1 MFRYALRN
9 LLQNK
14 MRLVMSLGGVALALS
29 LILALDAIM
38 TGVEGRLS
46 TYIDHSGAD
55 VFVSQAGVRNLHMV
69 SSWLPASVVGK
80 VQAVP
85 GVAAVTPIMY
95 LTSTMELGPKQ
106 DQYSV
111 YVIGLPQGATMG
123 GPWRITRGV
132 SIPAAGQTVIDRGV
146 AEQYGLGIGDKV
158 NILGQKL
165 SIAGLSDGTGNLL
178 NSVAFISLN
187 DFARVRGNMPMD
199 SAASSSATMPIISFA
214 LVKVTLGASP
224 DAIAARIEKAVPGVT
239 AQSREAFASQERKIV
254 QDMATDLITIMNLV
268 GFLVGLAV
276 MALTVYIATLSRRGE
291 YGILKAVG
299 ARNRY
304 LYGTVLAQ
312 ALYSVVGGFALAL
325 AFTFLLSVA
334 LPNLASTLTLQ
345 ISGASLLKV
354 GIASLVIAALSAL
367 LPIRQIAGLDP
378 AMVFKG
384 ART

>member
-1 MFRYALRN
+1 
-9 LLQNK
+9 
-14 MRLVMSLGGVALALS
+14 
-29 LILALDAIM
+29 
-38 TGVEGRLS
+38 
-46 TYIDHSGAD
+46 
-55 VFVSQAGVRNLHMV
+55 MV

-111 YVIGLPQGATMG
+111 YVIGLTQGASMG

-132 SIPAAGQTVIDRGV
+132 YIPAAGQTVIDRGV

-158 NILGQKL
+158 NILGL
-165 SIAGLSDGTGNLL
+165 AFTIAGLSDDTGNLL

-187 DFARVRGNMPMD
+187 DFARLRGNMPMGNM
-199 SAASSSATMPIISFA
+199 ASSSATMPIISFV
-214 LVKVTLGASP
+214 LVKDTTGSSP
-224 DAIAARIEKAVPGVT
+224 DAVAARIQKAVPGVT
-239 AQSREAFASQERKIV
+239 AQSREVFAAQERKIV

-276 MALTVYIATLSRRGE
+276 MALTVYIATLSRRRE

-312 ALYSVVGGFALAL
+312 AFYSVMGGFALAL

-345 ISGASLLKV
+345 ISGVSLLKV

-367 LPIRQIAGLDP
+367 LPIRQIVGLDP

-384 ART
+384 TRT